1 MNVNTKNAALVCELR
16 QNMAENIYTTPWNPK
31 AQARFNFLIE
41 ELGRRGFPDSRID
54 EVIEQGRLDALKVS
68 TDEQLL
74 NEVEVSL
81 YVFTAGGESSRE
93 TFARIQ
99 VIDELSS
106 RGVSDE
112 RISAAAEKGREA
124 GRQQI
129 EDWSENKS

>member
-1 MNVNTKNAALVCELR
+1 
-16 QNMAENIYTTPWNPK
+16 MAENIYTTPWNPK